1 MFPPGISGREKVLLS
16 AVEGNGCFM
25 PLKPQTPCKLS
36 AKPFPRKG
44 EGGAIMSCCKLLG
57 VRGLVLEVR
66 SQSGNDVPIN
76 LHETDCY
83 SLF

>member
-1 MFPPGISGREKVLLS
+1 
-16 AVEGNGCFM
+16 
-25 PLKPQTPCKLS
+25 
-36 AKPFPRKG
+36 
-44 EGGAIMSCCKLLG
+44 MSCCKLLG